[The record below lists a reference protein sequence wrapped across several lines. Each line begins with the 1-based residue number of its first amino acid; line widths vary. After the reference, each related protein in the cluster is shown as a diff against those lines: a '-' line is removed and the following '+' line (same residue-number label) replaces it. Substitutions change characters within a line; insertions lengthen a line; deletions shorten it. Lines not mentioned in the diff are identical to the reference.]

1 MKSWESSIGS
11 QETRCTTSGERTLSY
26 PRAAPFCNAHLLR
39 ELTSIKEFDFH
50 LWATEMKIFHLSTNL
65 DETDRNAV
73 LDTF

>member
-1 MKSWESSIGS
+1 
-11 QETRCTTSGERTLSY
+11 LSY